1 MYQFLVKF
9 VSYVFDKEVA
19 CEDITCLVKA
29 DMFRFPRYPS
39 GLADE

>member
-29 DMFRFPRYPS
+29 DMFRFPRHPS